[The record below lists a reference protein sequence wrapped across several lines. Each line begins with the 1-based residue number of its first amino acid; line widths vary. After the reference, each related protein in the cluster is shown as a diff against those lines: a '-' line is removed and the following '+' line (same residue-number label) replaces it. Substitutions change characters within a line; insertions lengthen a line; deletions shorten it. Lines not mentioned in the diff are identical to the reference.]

1 MTEKRVTVKELSDY
15 LLDLIKEGYGDNTVE
30 LSINYDNCDHIQ
42 PLNEVYV
49 CRDCKYIDWITL
61 RGRSF

>member
-42 PLNEVYV
+42 PLNEVHV